1 MSDLLFIKVGLPV
14 LQLQS
19 FQHPWEL
26 THCAFF
32 AFSPQTTGPTL
43 GLANNAFVQGMA
55 NTMDRHRAEE
65 RAAQGIPTH
74 QNQDGIF
81 SFGQH

>member
-1 MSDLLFIKVGLPV
+1 MQFAQPQQLLTQQPGTG
-14 LQLQS
+14 S
-19 FQHPWEL
+19 
-26 THCAFF
+26 FF